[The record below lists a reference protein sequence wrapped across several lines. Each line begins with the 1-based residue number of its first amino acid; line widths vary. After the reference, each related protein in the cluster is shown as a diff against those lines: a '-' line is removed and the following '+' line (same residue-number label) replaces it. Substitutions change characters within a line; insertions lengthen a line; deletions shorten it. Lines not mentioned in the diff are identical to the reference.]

1 MANDNAI
8 FLAGMALGLV
18 GGFVVVAWSS
28 WLGQIDAGRLV
39 RLAGR
44 LQRVMDDLETMM
56 EEYQR
61 DLVALDEA
69 RQDLAAVER
78 EVAVYSA
85 LVQAQQMRGGET
97 WKQD

>member
-1 MANDNAI
+1 MANGNAI
-8 FLAGMALGLV
+8 FLAGVAVGLF
-18 GGFVVVAWSS
+18 GAFVIMAWSS
-28 WLGQIDAGRLV
+28 WLGQLDAGRLK
-39 RLAGR
+39 RLTG
-44 LQRVMDDLETMM
+44 QLEAMLAA
-56 EEYQR
+56 YQR
-61 DLVALDEA
+61 NQVDLDEA